1 MFKGGL
7 LPAPVIQPLKYD
19 TVGTRVH
26 IGPETFIEIRTGIL
40 FIFIYVRFCT
50 PPLFY

>member
-40 FIFIYVRFCT
+40 FIFRF
-50 PPLFY
+50 